1 MADPGN
7 AAAASTSRKRT
18 LQPQLRSEAKRLKA
32 KQEET
37 VLPSSS
43 FSLIDSSSASTSNNK
58 VKKNIFSNKHMTC
71 FNWVYFH

>member
-58 VKKNIFSNKHMTC
+58 VKKKHFFQQTHDV
-71 FNWVYFH
+71 F